1 MLNPK
6 ASVIENS
13 LNVKKTLRKTV
24 RNNQLK
30 KVTNKAKKKKQK
42 DNLFSQS
49 VKGDHKIS
57 VCDKLK

>member
-30 KVTNKAKKKKQK
+30 KVTNKAKKKA
-42 DNLFSQS
+42 
-49 VKGDHKIS
+49 KG
-57 VCDKLK
+57 